1 MNKITFI
8 NKPLQAFKKITSI
21 LFIYKRIPIK
31 IRFVLV
37 SFSALLIALAFPFIY
52 SNLTKPQKA
61 AAGWFDDG
69 WKFRVAITINNGGST
84 VYGQKVKLDLD
95 TASLITASKLQ
106 GDCDD
111 SRFTDAGGNNLRYYI
126 DGAVGACNS
135 ASTDYYILMPVIY
148 AGENIVYHYYG
159 APIATIGGEN
169 LQFAETTFSPA
180 STSNASEESSPEPAL
195 YLKFNEASGQY
206 VYDSSYNGSDGWRGS
221 SVSAAST
228 DPTLQGPEYCI
239 EGYCLRYDGSNDRV
253 YIPNTTS
260 IDFNDGGLAT
270 AWTISAWFSAD
281 SDGENDNG
289 QLFWKISDN
298 FNIRTTGQ
306 SGNTMNLQ
314 AIVDLTTT
322 NATLTL
328 SQAVNVGQWYHVS
341 MVWTND
347 ADDEIDIYLNGV
359 YAGSSTDG
367 DGDMADD
374 TSDLRVGS
382 RDDGNQSFDGQ
393 IDEFKIYNY
402 SRTAQQILNDFVSLG
417 THHGASVTLG
427 SNELNTPSLSDD
439 LVGYWKFDDSD
450 GETTD
455 ISGFGHTLTEVNGVA
470 QVAGRFADAADLE
483 RGSSELYYRA
493 DSTALSITGSF
504 TLSAW
509 IRPEDTTAAT
519 QYDIMGKWDQANES
533 YLFQRYGDELRC
545 FVDSG
550 NDYVTTNSTNLVT
563 AQYYHVAC
571 VYDAALRQVF
581 IYVDG
586 VSQDLT
592 TTGTIP
598 ASIGDDAGRF
608 HIGGEDSTG
617 TDSNFHD
624 GYIDDARV
632 YKRAFARS
640 EVADLSEW
648 VTGPNGFWTFEQND
662 DPNTTNATLDV
673 SSYNNIGARNGGAT
687 ITDGKIG
694 KSLLLDGSSGY
705 VSVSD
710 ANSLDTEVFDFTIEA
725 WIKPTDIATG
735 ERVILGKHDSN
746 STSSTGYAV
755 LQSGDDI
762 YIEVRNTGT
771 ETAGNVITDSIVPGV
786 WQHIAV
792 VFNRTGSAVGY
803 LNGVQKQSVTISGEN
818 GSYSNSTSIGIGRNP
833 SGANRYFYGA
843 LDNVTLYDSARTQ
856 RGIIKDMMNQHSSV
870 GAAQPSAVGYWK
882 FDEGTGTVANN
893 SGYDENALNGA
904 ITGAAW
910 TTAGKYDKGLNF
922 DGAGDLVTVTNV
934 STGDIDLNNNLAP
947 GFSISAWF
955 NADSDGEADQG
966 TIWSKGASTYL
977 RVESQ
982 SGSNLSLRANVDLAS
997 GDGTV
1002 TLSNITTTGTWTH
1015 VVVTYTDDA
1024 DDEINVYVDG
1034 KLLGTSTGGS
1044 GAPATESNNFLIGTN
1059 STSANDFDGKIDDV
1073 KIYNHEL
1080 RFGGVTRDFNR
1091 NAGFVFGAAST
1102 DTSGLPEY
1110 SMDRAFC
1117 PPGDT
1122 TASCSPVGYWQL
1134 EEISSSR
1141 YDQSGNNNTL
1151 TNSGLTVFGM
1161 GVYGKGADFERDNSQ
1176 YLSIIDG
1183 SQTNLQLSNNL
1194 TVDAWIRLESYGSS
1208 STARSNIVRK
1218 GNSAT
1223 SNMSYSFEVGGSN
1236 SGNSF
1241 LSAQISTS
1249 GTAYTSTH
1257 TSTTPLNLNTWY
1269 HVGWTYNGTT
1279 SILYLN
1285 GNRISS
1291 QAMSGTPNNDS
1302 QPFYIGINY
1311 DDYFDGIIDDVRV
1324 YNFARSPGQFAI
1336 DYSRGKP
1343 VAHYRFDECQSDVI
1357 YDSSDNALDG
1367 TVSIGAG
1374 GTQTTGT
1381 GYGSCYTSATTP
1393 RYTGRSGKFNSAL
1406 NFDGTDDVVTISN
1419 NSKIDLNENLS
1430 DGHSF
1435 SAWFYANSDG
1445 EADQGQIF
1453 WKGNNTYI
1461 RVSGQS
1467 GSVLTVDASLDLATS
1482 DATASFTGA
1491 TNTGSW
1497 NHVVVTYT
1505 DDGDDEISI
1514 YINGKLRTA
1523 STNGSGSPAA
1533 ESNSLLIGG
1542 TTSNNFDGVIDEP
1555 QIFNY
1560 ELTAQQVQT
1569 LYTGGAVRIGP
1580 STGIPEY

>member
-1 MNKITFI
+1 MTKNTFI
-8 NKPLQAFKKITSI
+8 HKPLRILRKVTGI
-21 LFIYKRIPIK
+21 LFIYKRIPIR
-31 IRFVLV
+31 IRFAILT
-37 SFSALLIALAFPFIY
+37 FSALLIAVAFPFIY
-52 SNLTKPQKA
+52 TSITSPQKV

-69 WKFRVAITINNGGST
+69 WKYRVAITINNTGST
-84 VYGQKVKLDLD
+84 VYGQKVLLDID
-95 TASLITASKLQ
+95 TASLITANKLQ

-111 SRFTDAGGNNLRYYI
+111 SRFTDAGGNNLRYYL
-126 DGAVGACNS
+126 DSSGGVCNN

-159 APIATIGGEN
+159 SPLATVGSEN
-169 LQFAETTFSPA
+169 LQFSETTFAPG
-180 STSNASEESSPEPAL
+180 STSNGSEENSPEPAL
-195 YLKFNEASGQY
+195 YLKFNEAAGQY
-206 VYDSSYNGSDGWRGS
+206 VYDSSYNGNDGWRGS

-239 EGYCLRYDGSNDRV
+239 EGSCLRYDGSNDRV

-260 IDFNDGGLAT
+260 IDFDGGDLANS
-270 AWTISAWFSAD
+270 WTISAWFSAD
-281 SDGENDNG
+281 SDGEGDNG

-314 AIVDLTTT
+314 AIVDLTTSD
-322 NATLTL
+322 ATVTL
-328 SQAVNVGQWYHVS
+328 SQAITVGTWYHVS

-347 ADDEIDIYLNGV
+347 GDDEIDIYLNGV

-367 DGDMADD
+367 SGDMAAD

-402 SRTAQQILNDFVSLG
+402 ARTSQQILNDYVSLG

-427 SNELNTPSLSDD
+427 TNELNTPSLSDD

-470 QVAGRFADAADLE
+470 QVAGKFADAADLE

-509 IRPEDTTAAT
+509 VRPEDTTAAT
-519 QYDIMGKWDQANES
+519 QYDIMGKWDLTNES
-533 YLFQRYGDELRC
+533 YLFARYGDELRC
-545 FVDSG
+545 YIDSA
-550 NDYVTTNSTNLVT
+550 NDYVTTNSSNLVSG
-563 AQYYHVAC
+563 QFYHVAC

-586 VSQDLT
+586 ISQDTT

-648 VTGPNGFWTFEQND
+648 VTGPVGFWTFEQNS
-662 DPNTTNATLDV
+662 DPNTTDATLDV
-673 SSYNNIGARNGGAT
+673 SSFNNIGSRTGGVE
-687 ITDGKIG
+687 IIDGKIG
-694 KSLLLDGSSGY
+694 KSIKLDGSSGY
-705 VSVSD
+705 VSVAD

-725 WIKPTDIATG
+725 WIKPTDTATG

-771 ETAGNVITDSIVPGV
+771 ETAGNVITDSLVPGV

-792 VFNRTGSAVGY
+792 VFNRTGNAVGY
-803 LNGVQKQSVTISGEN
+803 LNGVQKQSVSISGEN
-818 GSYSNSTSIGIGRNP
+818 GSYSNGTAVGIGRNP
-833 SGANRYFYGA
+833 SGANRYFYGE
-843 LDNVTLYDSARTQ
+843 LDNVILYDSARTQ

-870 GAAQPSAVGYWK
+870 GAAQTAAVGYWK
-882 FDEGTGTVANN
+882 FDEGTGSVANN

-904 ITGAAW
+904 ITGATW
-910 TTAGKYDKGLNF
+910 TTAGRYEKGLNF
-922 DGAGDLVTVTNV
+922 DGAGDSVTITNV
-934 STGDIDLNNNLAP
+934 GTGDIDLNNNLAQ

-955 NADSDGEADQG
+955 NADNDGEADQG

-982 SGSNLSLRANVDLAS
+982 SGSNLSLRANVDLAA

-1002 TLSNITTTGTWTH
+1002 TLSNITTTSNWTH

-1044 GAPATESNNFLIGTN
+1044 GAPAAESNNFLIGTN
-1059 STSANDFDGKIDDV
+1059 STGANDFDGRIDDV

-1091 NAGFVFGAAST
+1091 SSGFVFGAAST
-1102 DTSGLPEY
+1102 DTNSFPEY
-1110 SMDRAFC
+1110 SLERAFC

-1134 EEISSSR
+1134 EEISASR
-1141 YDQSGNNNTL
+1141 YDQSGNSNTL
-1151 TNSGLTVFGM
+1151 TDSGSTIYGM
-1161 GVYGKGADFERDNSQ
+1161 GVYGKGADFERDSSQ
-1176 YLSIIDG
+1176 YLSIADG

-1194 TVDAWIRLESYGSS
+1194 TIDAWIKLESYGSS
-1208 STARSNIVRK
+1208 STARANIVRK

-1249 GTAYTSTH
+1249 GTAFTSTH
-1257 TSTTPLNLNTWY
+1257 TSTTPLNLGTWY

-1324 YNFARSPGQFAI
+1324 YNYARTPGQFAL
-1336 DYSRGKP
+1336 DYSQGKP
-1343 VAHYRFDECQSDVI
+1343 VAHYRFDECQSDVV
-1357 YDSSDNALDG
+1357 YDSSTNALDG

-1374 GTQTTGT
+1374 GAQTTGT
-1381 GYGSCYTSATTP
+1381 GYGSCYSSATTP
-1393 RYTGRSGKFNSAL
+1393 RYTGRSGKFNAAL
-1406 NFDGTDDVVTISN
+1406 NFDGTDDVATIANS
-1419 NSKIDLNENLS
+1419 SKIDLNENLS
-1430 DGHSF
+1430 NGHSF

-1467 GSVLTVDASLDLATS
+1467 GSTLTVDASLDLATS

-1491 TNTGSW
+1491 SNTGAW

-1505 DDGDDEISI
+1505 DDADDEISI
-1514 YINGKLRTA
+1514 YINGKLRVA

-1542 TTSNNFDGVIDEP
+1542 TTTNNFDGLIDEP
-1555 QIFNY
+1555 QVFNY
-1560 ELTAQQVQT
+1560 ELTAQQVQV

>member
-1 MNKITFI
+1 MLKRHLII
-8 NKPLQAFKKITSI
+8 GGKSLRKAVSVI
-21 LFIYKRIPIK
+21 FIYKRIPIK
-31 IRFVLV
+31 IRFVILCFC
-37 SFSALLIALAFPFIY
+37 SMLIAIGSPFLYI
-52 SNLTKPQKA
+52 SLTKPQKA

-69 WKFRVAITINNGGST
+69 WKYRIAITINNGGST

-95 TASLITASKLQ
+95 TATLITASKLQ

-126 DGAVGACNS
+126 DNTVGACNS

-159 APIATIGGEN
+159 APIATIGREN

-195 YLKFNEASGQY
+195 YLKFNEAGGQY
-206 VYDSSYNGSDGWRGS
+206 VYDSSYNGSDGYRGAS
-221 SVSAAST
+221 TSVATT

-239 EGYCLRYDGSNDRV
+239 EGSCIRTDGSNDRV
-253 YIPNTTS
+253 TIPNTTS
-260 IDFNDGGLAT
+260 IDFNDGSLANT
-270 AWTISAWFSAD
+270 WTISTWFSAD

-298 FNIRTTGQ
+298 FNIRTTGE

-322 NATLTL
+322 DATLTL
-328 SQAVNVGQWYHVS
+328 SQAINVGQWYHVS

-367 DGDMADD
+367 NGDMATD
-374 TSDLRVGS
+374 TSDLRVGGQ
-382 RDDGNQSFDGQ
+382 DDGGQSFDGQ

-402 SRTAQQILNDFVSLG
+402 ARTSQQILNDFVSLG

-509 IRPEDTTAAT
+509 VRPEDTTAAT
-519 QYDIMGKWDQANES
+519 QYDIMGKWDQTNES

-545 FVDSG
+545 YVDSA
-550 NDYVTTNSTNLVT
+550 NDYVETNSTNLVT

-617 TDSNFHD
+617 TDANFHD
-624 GYIDDARV
+624 GHIDDARV

-640 EVADLSEW
+640 EVTDLSEW

-662 DPNTTNATLDV
+662 DPNTTDATLDV
-673 SSYNNIGARNGGAT
+673 SSYNNIGTRNGGAT

-694 KSLLLDGSSGY
+694 KSLLLDGTSGY
-705 VSVSD
+705 VSVAD
-710 ANSLDTEVFDFTIEA
+710 AASLDTEVFDFTVEA
-725 WIKPTDIATG
+725 WIKPTNIASG
-735 ERVILGKHDSN
+735 ERVIFGKHDSN

-792 VFNRTGSAVGY
+792 VFNRTGNAVGY
-803 LNGVQKQSVTISGEN
+803 LNGVQKQSLAISGEN
-818 GSYSNSTSIGIGRNP
+818 GSYSNGTAVGIGRNP
-833 SGANRYFYGA
+833 SGANRYFYGE
-843 LDNVTLYDSARTQ
+843 LDNVILYDNARTQ

-870 GAAQPSAVGYWK
+870 GTAQTSAVGHWK
-882 FDEGTGTVANN
+882 FDEGTGSVANN
-893 SGYDENALNGA
+893 SGYDANALNGA
-904 ITGAAW
+904 VTGATW
-910 TTAGKYDKGLNF
+910 TTAGKYEKGLNF

-934 STGDIDLNNNLAP
+934 STGDIDLNNNLAQ

-966 TIWSKGASTYL
+966 TIWSKGANTYL

-1044 GAPATESNNFLIGTN
+1044 GSPATESNNFLIGTN
-1059 STSANDFDGKIDDV
+1059 STSANDFDGRIDDV

-1091 NAGFVFGAAST
+1091 SAGFVFGAAST

-1122 TASCSPVGYWQL
+1122 TVSCSPVGYWAM
-1134 EEISSSR
+1134 EEVSGSR
-1141 YDQSGNNNTL
+1141 YDQSGSNNTL
-1151 TNSGLTVFGM
+1151 TDSGTTLTGM
-1161 GVYGKGADFERDNSQ
+1161 GYYGNGIDFERDSSQ
-1176 YLSIIDG
+1176 SLSIADG
-1183 SQTNLQLSNNL
+1183 SQTNLQLSSAF
-1194 TVDAWIRLESYGSS
+1194 TISAWIKLESYGSS
-1208 STARSNIVRK
+1208 STARANIVRK

-1223 SNMSYSFEVGGSN
+1223 SNLSYSFEVGGST

-1241 LSAQISTS
+1241 LGGQISTN
-1249 GTAYTSTH
+1249 GTSFTTTH
-1257 TSTTPLNLNTWY
+1257 TATTPLLLDTWY
-1269 HVGWTYNGTT
+1269 HTT
-1279 SILYLN
+1279 WLYDGSTSSLFLN
-1285 GNRISS
+1285 GNLVGTTT
-1291 QAMSGTPNNDS
+1291 MSGTPSNDT
-1302 QPFYIGINY
+1302 QPFYVGINY

-1324 YNFARSPGQFAI
+1324 YNYARTPSQIAL
-1336 DYSRGKP
+1336 DYTTGKP
-1343 VAHYRFDECQSDVI
+1343 VAHYKFDECQSDIV
-1357 YDSSDNALDG
+1357 YDSSNNGLNG
-1367 TVSIGAG
+1367 TISISVG
-1374 GTQTTGT
+1374 GSQTTST
-1381 GYGSCYTSATTP
+1381 GYGSCYTNAATP
-1393 RYTGRSGKFNSAL
+1393 RYNGRTGKFNSGI
-1406 NFDGTDDVVTISN
+1406 NFDGTDDVVTIT
-1419 NSKIDLNENLS
+1419 NSSPIDLDSSPDALS
-1430 DGHSF
+1430 Y
-1435 SAWFYANSDG
+1435 SAWFYATSDG
-1445 EADQGQIF
+1445 ENDLGEILT
-1453 WKGNNTYI
+1453 KGTNTFI

-1467 GSVLTVDASLDLATS
+1467 GSALTVDASLDLATN
-1482 DATASFTGA
+1482 ATASVTGY
-1491 TNTGSW
+1491 TNINSW
-1497 NHVVVTYT
+1497 NHVAITWSN
-1505 DDGDDEISI
+1505 DADDEISV
-1514 YINGKLRTA
+1514 YVNGKLRTT
-1523 STNGSGSPAA
+1523 STNGVGDTASDT
-1533 ESNSLLIGG
+1533 NNLVIGG
-1542 TTSNNFDGVIDEP
+1542 GTNNFAGILDDIRYY
-1555 QIFNY
+1555 NY
-1560 ELTAQQVQT
+1560 ELTAKQIEVI
-1569 LYTGGAVRIGP
+1569 YSGGAFRVGP
-1580 STGIPEY
+1580 SSGIPEY